1 MDGLLSLA
9 RAEGARP
16 VREPVSVT
24 AVLAERHE
32 AWLPL
37 ASEQRI
43 GLDLDVS
50 GARSVGA
57 QLVPGHLEQILD
69 NLIDNALDVSPPDS
83 TVTLRSERVGG
94 FVEIHVI
101 DEGPGMTEQERRD
114 AFAPFWQSA
123 TGGRAGS
130 SGLGLAIAQQL
141 ARASQGSL
149 RLDPS
154 PRGGI
159 DAVVRFRTDEDMKDR
174 VSAAGANAARS
185 PS

>member
-1 MDGLLSLA
+1 MA
-9 RAEGARP
+9 RRS
-16 VREPVSVT
+16 R
-24 AVLAERHE
+24 R
-32 AWLPL
+32 
-37 ASEQRI
+37 EQRI

-50 GARSVGA
+50 GARSVAA

-83 TVTLRSERVGG
+83 TVTLRSARVGG

-159 DAVVRFRTDEDMKDR
+159 DAVVRFRTDEDVKDR
-174 VSAAGANAARS
+174 VSSPAAARTPRGPPPDGEVRS
-185 PS
+185 GRARGRRALAARGAGRR

>member
-1 MDGLLSLA
+1 MKRGS
-9 RAEGARP
+9 RSRP
-16 VREPVSVT
+16 SSASGSTSTSSGSGSV
-24 AVLAERHE
+24 A
-32 AWLPL
+32 
-37 ASEQRI
+37 
-43 GLDLDVS
+43 
-50 GARSVGA
+50 A

-83 TVTLRSERVGG
+83 TVTLRSARVGG

-101 DEGPGMTEQERRD
+101 DEGPGMTEEERRD

-123 TGGRAGS
+123 TGRRAGS

-149 RLDPS
+149 RLDRS

-159 DAVVRFRTDEDMKDR
+159 DAVVRFRADEDVKGR
-174 VSAAGANAARS
+174 GRPPHERERTRS